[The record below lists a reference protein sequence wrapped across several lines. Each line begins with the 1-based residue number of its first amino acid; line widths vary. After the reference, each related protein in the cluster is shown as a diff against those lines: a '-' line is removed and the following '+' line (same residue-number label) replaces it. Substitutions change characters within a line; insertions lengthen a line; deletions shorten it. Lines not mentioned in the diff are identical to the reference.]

1 MYRFLES
8 KNNLVIATGAGILGD
23 QKTIDSIKEKSIC
36 IFLEIKMNNL
46 VQRLTNNLKSRPLL
60 KNVDLKEKL
69 ENMIDSR
76 TKKYEQAHII
86 ISVDG
91 LTIPDIVR
99 RIINNLKYHDK
110 N

>member
-1 MYRFLES
+1 
-8 KNNLVIATGAGILGD
+8 
-23 QKTIDSIKEKSIC
+23 
-36 IFLEIKMNNL
+36 MNNL
-46 VQRLTNNLKSRPLL
+46 VQRLANNLMSRPLL

-69 ENMIDSR
+69 ENMKDKR

-110 N
+110 S

>member
-1 MYRFLES
+1 MYRLLES
-8 KNNLVIATGAGILGD
+8 KNNLVISTGAGILGD

-60 KNVDLKEKL
+60 KNVNLKEKL

-76 TKKYEQAHII
+76 SKKYEQAHII

>member
-1 MYRFLES
+1 MYRFLDSE
-8 KNNLVIATGAGILGD
+8 NNLVISTGAGILSD
-23 QKTIDSIKEKSIC
+23 QKTIDFIRENSIC
-36 IFLEIKMNNL
+36 VFLEIKLNNL
-46 VQRLTNNLKSRPLL
+46 VERLTNNVKSRPLL

-69 ENMIDSR
+69 KNMIESR
-76 TKKYEQAHII
+76 TSKYEQAHII

-99 RIINNLKYHDK
+99 RIINNLKYHGK